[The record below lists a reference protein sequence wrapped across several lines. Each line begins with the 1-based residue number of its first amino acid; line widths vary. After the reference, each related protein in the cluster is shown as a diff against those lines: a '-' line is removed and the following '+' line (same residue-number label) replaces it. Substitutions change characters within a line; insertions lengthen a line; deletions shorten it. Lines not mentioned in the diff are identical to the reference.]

1 MFNLT
6 VDLFQRNT
14 WIFLTSTYFTEKKSK
29 QIDLWKIMKGKM
41 RQVNYAARCEGRWR
55 DREHQEQSKEKIIGA
70 KKGGGGGGGR
80 GGGGVHEDER

>member
-1 MFNLT
+1 
-6 VDLFQRNT
+6 
-14 WIFLTSTYFTEKKSK
+14 
-29 QIDLWKIMKGKM
+29 MKGKM